1 VLVDPVHWLSRP
13 APGAGPVALLRIFV
27 RRCHGGLGSS
37 RACRESANQKTEG
50 QSAFGAVKFSGA
62 AKAKRR
68 RHYPWLTRRSLANRR
83 LTLAPPQDLL
93 LCAKHLFVAAM
104 VAGVHPG
111 TGKLAS
117 RLRLRCDGDHKNA
130 LLRVSSTSLRA
141 LRAQLRAGT
150 AVLLVLP

>member
-1 VLVDPVHWLSRP
+1 
-13 APGAGPVALLRIFV
+13 V
-27 RRCHGGLGSS
+27 RTAH
-37 RACRESANQKTEG
+37 
-50 QSAFGAVKFSGA
+50 A
-62 AKAKRR
+62 A
-68 RHYPWLTRRSLANRR
+68 SI
-83 LTLAPPQDLL
+83 D
-93 LCAKHLFVAAM
+93 
-104 VAGVHPG
+104 